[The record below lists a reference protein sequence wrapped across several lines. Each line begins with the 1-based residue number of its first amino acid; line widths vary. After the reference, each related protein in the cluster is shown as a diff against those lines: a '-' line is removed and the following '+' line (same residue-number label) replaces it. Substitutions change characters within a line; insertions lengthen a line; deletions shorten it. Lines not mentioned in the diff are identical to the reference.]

1 MKAYA
6 GKEVLLHSLST
17 GWRQVKSFI
26 TSSQLHTS
34 QKEPK
39 IINPQYVNQRIYF
52 KFNMLFVNNKLNQT
66 HILLVKQQIIGKPYL
81 H

>member
-6 GKEVLLHSLST
+6 GKEVLLHPLST
-17 GWRQVKSFI
+17 GFPLNYTVHKNKNKNK
-26 TSSQLHTS
+26 T
-34 QKEPK
+34 KK
-39 IINPQYVNQRIYF
+39 KDPQYVNQQIYF
-52 KFNMLFVNNKLNQT
+52 KFNMLFVNNKLNET